1 MDESD
6 RVKQAR
12 DRLFAAIDQ
21 WYRMTCHAGV
31 TSFGVDKHLTETY
44 KDWLDASKP
53 PGDPHK
59 EWVDAE
65 KMKPPD
71 ISTVLVK
78 LPGHGTQ
85 IGRYNPH
92 TNGWS
97 VQPYGGA
104 TYLSKV
110 THWRYIPEMED

>member
-1 MDESD
+1 MTESD
-6 RVKQAR
+6 RVTQALDNFWAVMDKWVKCHSDLFIPSRVDR
-12 DRLFAAIDQ
+12 DLARA
-21 WYRMTCHAGV
+21 YR
-31 TSFGVDKHLTETY
+31 E
-44 KDWLDASKP
+44 WLDASKP

-104 TYLSKV
+104 TYLTQV